1 MGFERL
7 LRTLHSWLGVLILPW
22 IIIAGFTG
30 LYMNHEDLVLSVLP
44 DGNVGASVFVDGG
57 TVQDEA
63 SARTLAEARFGPVEG
78 GKSKKFEGRKAL
90 SFKTKDGSEVLV
102 DLETGHL
109 WQVGRYL
116 VTLYA
121 PDGTVLAHDLRRGRI
136 LTSLHERGWVG
147 SALGTWLADIT
158 AGALMV
164 FGLSGLYLFF
174 APRLRRMK
182 NRRARLAYQ
191 RQAAAK
197 ASGG

>member
-1 MGFERL
+1 
-7 LRTLHSWLGVLILPW
+7 
-22 IIIAGFTG
+22 
-30 LYMNHEDLVLSVLP
+30 
-44 DGNVGASVFVDGG
+44 
-57 TVQDEA
+57 
-63 SARTLAEARFGPVEG
+63 
-78 GKSKKFEGRKAL
+78 
-90 SFKTKDGSEVLV
+90 
-102 DLETGHL
+102 
-109 WQVGRYL
+109 
-116 VTLYA
+116 
-121 PDGTVLAHDLRRGRI
+121 RGRI